1 LKTSNTSSRAPK
13 RKIEAAPEDA
23 APPRARP
30 VHAYAPVQTRRAF
43 EAVADQ
49 IRGQLQSGALQPG
62 DRLPPERELAEQF
75 SLSRNT
81 VREALRSLEMA
92 GVLEFRKGAT
102 GGAFVR
108 EGQGDAV
115 IAGFADLFR
124 LGAIRPADLTEARLI
139 VSVAATRLACQR
151 GTEEDFEALRE
162 NFRRSELAV
171 AEGNVQ
177 ERVRINLDFHRL
189 LARTARNPVLVIL
202 TDALVEIHEQLLEV
216 VSPLPDSAVMPS
228 RRRLLKYL
236 AARDEEKAAAEME
249 THLKQLQRHYLAQ
262 QTEIK
267 QVKRAS

>member
-1 LKTSNTSSRAPK
+1 LKTANTSPRAPK
-13 RKIEAAPEDA
+13 RPIEAAAEDTA
-23 APPRARP
+23 VARVRP
-30 VHAYAPVQTRRAF
+30 KPAYAPVQTRRAF

-49 IRGQLQSGALQPG
+49 IRGQLTSGALQPG

-115 IAGFADLFR
+115 IAGFSDLFR

-151 GTEEDFEALRE
+151 GTEADFEALRE
-162 NFRRSELAV
+162 NFRQSELAV
-171 AEGNVQ
+171 AKGDVP

-202 TDALVEIHEQLLEV
+202 TDALVEIHEQLLQV

-228 RRRLLKYL
+228 RRRLLKHL
-236 AARDEEKAAAEME
+236 AARDEEKAANEME
-249 THLKQLQRHYLAQ
+249 THLKALQRHYLLQ
-262 QTEIK
+262 QTET
-267 QVKRAS
+267 KRGE

>member
-1 LKTSNTSSRAPK
+1 MKTANTSSRAPK
-13 RKIEAAPEDA
+13 RPTEAATENA
-23 APPRARP
+23 APLPARP
-30 VHAYAPVQTRRAF
+30 AQAYAPVQTRRAF

-49 IRGQLQSGALQPG
+49 IRGQLTSGALQPG

-115 IAGFADLFR
+115 IAGFYDLFR

-162 NFRRSELAV
+162 NVRQSEAAV
-171 AEGNVQ
+171 AAGDVQ
-177 ERVRINLDFHRL
+177 ERVRINLNFHRL

-202 TDALVEIHEQLLEV
+202 TDALVEIQEQLLKV
-216 VSPLPDSAVMPS
+216 VLPLSDSSVMPS

-236 AARDEEKAAAEME
+236 AARDEDKAAAEME
-249 THLKQLQRHYLAQ
+249 THLKALQRHYLAQ
-262 QTEIK
+262 Q
-267 QVKRAS
+267 QPDSKRAG

>member
-1 LKTSNTSSRAPK
+1 MDESLKTANTGNRLPK
-13 RKIEAAPEDA
+13 SHIEAAIEDA
-23 APPRARP
+23 PARARRAP
-30 VHAYAPVQTRRAF
+30 AYAPVQTRRAF

-49 IRGQLQSGALQPG
+49 IRGQLTSGALQPG

-115 IAGFADLFR
+115 IAGFYDLFR

-151 GTEEDFEALRE
+151 GTEADFEALRE
-162 NFRRSELAV
+162 NVRQSEVAV
-171 AEGNVQ
+171 AAGDVQ
-177 ERVRINLDFHRL
+177 ERVRINLNFHRL

-202 TDALVEIHEQLLEV
+202 TDALVEIQEQLLKV
-216 VSPLPDSAVMPS
+216 ILPLPDSSVMPS

-236 AARDEEKAAAEME
+236 AARDEDKAAAEME
-249 THLKQLQRHYLAQ
+249 THLKALQRHYAQ
-262 QTEIK
+262 Q
-267 QVKRAS
+267 QPDSKRAV

>member
-1 LKTSNTSSRAPK
+1 LKTANPSTRAPK
-13 RKIEAAPEDA
+13 RPIEVAAEDTA
-23 APPRARP
+23 VARARP
-30 VHAYAPVQTRRAF
+30 APAYAPVQTRRAF

-49 IRGQLQSGALQPG
+49 IRGQLTSGALQPG

-115 IAGFADLFR
+115 IAGFSDLFR

-151 GTEEDFEALRE
+151 GTEEDFETLRE
-162 NFRRSELAV
+162 NFRLSELAV
-171 AEGNVQ
+171 AKGDVQ

-202 TDALVEIHEQLLEV
+202 TDALVEIHEQLLQV

-249 THLKQLQRHYLAQ
+249 THLKALQRHYLVQ
-262 QTEIK
+262 QAET
-267 QVKRAS
+267 KRPG

>member
-1 LKTSNTSSRAPK
+1 MKTANTVTRAAK
-13 RKIEAAPEDA
+13 RPIEVTTDGAASA
-23 APPRARP
+23 GARP
-30 VHAYAPVQTRRAF
+30 AQTYAPVQTRRAF

-49 IRGQLQSGALQPG
+49 IRGQLASGALQPG

-81 VREALRSLEMA
+81 VREALRSLEIA

-115 IAGFADLFR
+115 IAGFSDLFR

-151 GTEEDFEALRE
+151 GTEEDFETLRE
-162 NFRRSELAV
+162 NFRQSELAV
-171 AEGNVQ
+171 SRGDVQ

-189 LARTARNPVLVIL
+189 LARTARNPVLIIL
-202 TDALVEIHEQLLEV
+202 TDALVQIHEQMLRV
-216 VSPLPDSAVMPS
+216 ISPLPEGPVMSS

-236 AARDEEKAAAEME
+236 SARDEEKAAAEME
-249 THLKQLQRHYLAQ
+249 THLKALQRHYLAQ
-262 QTEIK
+262 QAET
-267 QVKRAS
+267 KRPG